1 MCKRLSN
8 ISKRILSVV
17 IICIITLSCIFSP
30 YLSIKVCAYS
40 WGDLLDDVT
49 DLTDYYSNPDNWFEI
64 GVDLLENLEI
74 GVLTTV
80 GCVSDGLHLDFV
92 TKVCEQGLVNLGAL
106 KYDSDKQVCYIPKTL
121 SADTLLQLRNFIEQE
136 MKKES
141 KNPYEIYYPSG
152 YPSIYYGDNSATKYI
167 LPSNSALYSIARTY
181 FDTFRSIG
189 FGNYRYSLIDNKK
202 FKYAYKSGGYIRL
215 VDNDFN
221 ASDSVLTLY
230 VRGEG
235 KLSNVMPDYNLEE
248 YSYENLVAFL
258 GENNVTWSDGYEK
271 IKTGTKSD
279 GTPIY
284 SCYHSGVTNDFYGQ
298 PLQVFNSLTD
308 LYNYVSGKPTAYYT
322 SDYYNKTYQDITLN
336 QETINKYTT
345 ENVQNIYNTIN
356 NNVTNAVNA
365 EELQNIIDTTLS
377 AELDKIS
384 GSLDDVNK
392 GLDGVNDN
400 LQDIKEILNQ
410 ILSTNEEFFQNDME
424 YLKTLLDALQNSGI
438 VKVNENGDTVFDF
451 SSIEVNINF
460 DELFDFLLEWNIENG
475 TGTTGGGL
483 TDEEK
488 NEIFFYIELYYEK
501 LYALSDDLS
510 GYFENV
516 NELLTGIRNL
526 IANQKDHDYGF
537 YEASFT
543 YFSKSLGFDK
553 DIIAELQ
560 DIKKAFTDSFDTIS
574 EYLADSSAFF
584 EDIKKLLEEMKKL
597 LEKMNTKLLLLVGT
611 DVADLILDLFGEEEI
626 SDQLSK
632 ISSQL
637 TALETMKTKFP
648 LSIPW
653 DIANVMVLLESE
665 PVAPKFKMDIPI
677 DFNILGY
684 DVGYDFVLDV
694 DLADYEKF
702 SELLRSFLALTF
714 MVYLYRLTIQF
725 KNK

>member
-1 MCKRLSN
+1 MCKGLSN
-8 ISKRILSVV
+8 ILKRILSVV
-17 IICIITLSCIFSP
+17 IICIIMLSCIFSP
-30 YLSIKVCAYS
+30 YFSVKVFAEPVKNQDDTHTYYAS
-40 WGDLLDDVT
+40 DFDLWFIDENDYWQYFNEHVTILDGSPFMNEKVLNYIMTQLGISSDDRELVT
-49 DLTDYYSNPDNWFEI
+49 DFISNFLKDTPHSLTYDTK
-64 GVDLLENLEI
+64 GNLI
-74 GVLTTV
+74 M
-80 GCVSDGLHLDFV
+80 
-92 TKVCEQGLVNLGAL
+92 
-106 KYDSDKQVCYIPKTL
+106 
-121 SADTLLQLRNFIEQE
+121 SADTLLQLRNLVEQYI
-136 MKKES
+136 KTKE
-141 KNPYEIYYPSG
+141 PYTIYYPGS
-152 YPSIYYGDNSATKYI
+152 SKVYYEHYSARFPTDGTSYVAFRK
-167 LPSNSALYSIARTY
+167 Y
-181 FDTFRSIG
+181 FDTFGAFGQPNSSWDLFDAIDFTKFRYAYIDRGYISFVDKELNSTLPVLVFGIG
-189 FGNYRYSLIDNKK
+189 GRWLNNCKLTEYSL
-202 FKYAYKSGGYIRL
+202 SSL
-215 VDNDFN
+215 QE
-221 ASDSVLTLY
+221 TL
-230 VRGEG
+230 G
-235 KLSNVMPDYNLEE
+235 
-248 YSYENLVAFL
+248 A
-258 GENNVTWSDGYEK
+258 NNVVWSSGYGVV
-271 IKTGTKSD
+271 TADTANS
-279 GTPIY
+279 IY
-284 SCYHSGVTNDFYGQ
+284 KCNRAGYNGVFCGQ
-298 PLQVFNSLTD
+298 PIPVFNSLND
-308 LYNYVSGKPTAYYT
+308 LYDYVNSKPIAYYT

-336 QETINKYTT
+336 QETINKYTN

-365 EELQNIIDTTLS
+365 DELQQIIDSTLS

-553 DIIAELQ
+553 DIITELQ
-560 DIKKAFTDSFDTIS
+560 DIKKVFTDSFDTIS
-574 EYLADSSAFF
+574 EYLTDSSAFF

-597 LEKMNTKLLLLVGT
+597 LEKMNTKLALLVGT

-684 DVGYDFVLDV
+684 NVGYDFVLDV
-694 DLADYEKF
+694 DLEDYEKF